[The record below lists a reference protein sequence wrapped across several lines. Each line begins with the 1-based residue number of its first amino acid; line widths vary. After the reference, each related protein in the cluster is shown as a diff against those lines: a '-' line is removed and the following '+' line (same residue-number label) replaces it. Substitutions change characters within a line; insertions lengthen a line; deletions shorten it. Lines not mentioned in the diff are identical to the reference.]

1 MCKYLKFQL
10 HIITVKQVLLGRVQV
25 LDSAF
30 SIVVERRFFMGRI
43 LLAILGVATVIVE
56 EILKDD

>member
-30 SIVVERRFFMGRI
+30 SIVERRFFMGRI
-43 LLAILGVATVIVE
+43 ILAILGVATVIVE

>member
-1 MCKYLKFQL
+1 MRKYFKFQL
-10 HIITVKQVLLGRVQV
+10 HIITVKQSLLGRVQV

-30 SIVVERRFFMGRI
+30 SVRKEVFMGRI